1 MPIDGRGRSRGSLLG
16 PESGAGTPTKL
27 VPVPPPKPPT
37 PDESDNLFQ
46 TFRRQLA
53 PREGGLANRPI
64 SQDPGGKTF
73 KGITSRD
80 LPSFRKAHPDLKLPT
95 DVTKLTDP
103 QIDAVLRREFFD
115 RSRVAKVA
123 ALPGVGKSAPQLP
136 EQLFDAAVLHG
147 AGNAGKLLQESLDDV
162 LGGSLRITD
171 PDGKKVY
178 DGVVGS
184 KTRDK
189 IAEAARR
196 GLIKEVNNRM
206 VERRVAFMRRSSAL
220 PSNSGWIPRARS
232 FRIGP

>member
-1 MPIDGRGRSRGSLLG
+1 
-16 PESGAGTPTKL
+16 
-27 VPVPPPKPPT
+27 
-37 PDESDNLFQ
+37 
-46 TFRRQLA
+46 
-53 PREGGLANRPI
+53 
-64 SQDPGGKTF
+64 
-73 KGITSRD
+73 
-80 LPSFRKAHPDLKLPT
+80 
-95 DVTKLTDP
+95 
-103 QIDAVLRREFFD
+103 
-115 RSRVAKVA
+115 
-123 ALPGVGKSAPQLP
+123 GVGKSAPQLP

-171 PDGKKVY
+171 PNGKKVY

-206 VERRVAFMRRSSAL
+206 VVRRVAFMRRL
-220 PSNSGWIPRARS
+220 PHMTSNPEWISRARS